1 MRLTLALSSC
11 LCPGVQVFLA
21 VGLYVV
27 NVVFAA
33 GKADCGAEPEVLGGP
48 VARASLQLDFLR
60 QVNAPSTLGRLL
72 LPDV

>member
-21 VGLYVV
+21 VGLYVA

-33 GKADCGAEPEVLGGP
+33 GKADCGAEPEVLGWACG
-48 VARASLQLDFLR
+48 ARFTAAGFSSASKC
-60 QVNAPSTLGRLL
+60 PEHSWSTLAS
-72 LPDV
+72 